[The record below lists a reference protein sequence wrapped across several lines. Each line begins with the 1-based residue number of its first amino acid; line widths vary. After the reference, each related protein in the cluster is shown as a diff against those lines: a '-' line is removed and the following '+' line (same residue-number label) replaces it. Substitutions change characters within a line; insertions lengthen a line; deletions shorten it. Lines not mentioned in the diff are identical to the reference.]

1 MEKQTGTRNI
11 LQKDVK
17 IDINNDL
24 TYEKNKNDPP
34 ENENLCFGCGC
45 LCFGSILVLAFIAA
59 IISYIVF
66 GIMYLVQ
73 DYEIA
78 HECSRSNLWAYC
90 LTAIILS
97 LCRSGAKNSTD
108 ENGGNNLC
116 ILFCIGV
123 IELSLAIW
131 GGIELWQNSCDNLSG
146 SNLWKFGLATF
157 CIQSFCAFIFVI
169 IIPLMIICCK

>member
-1 MEKQTGTRNI
+1 MYNETSN
-11 LQKDVK
+11 LKDVK
-17 IDINNDL
+17 IDINNNL
-24 TYEKNKNDPP
+24 TYEKNKEDPSESKND
-34 ENENLCFGCGC
+34 CIACCC
-45 LCFGSILVLAFIAA
+45 LCSGSIFIIAFIAA

-78 HECSRSNLWAYC
+78 HECSGSSLWAYC
-90 LTAIILS
+90 LTAIVLS
-97 LCRSGAKNSTD
+97 LSRPGAKNSTD

-116 ILFCIGV
+116 ILFCLGV

-157 CIQSFCAFIFVI
+157 CIQLFCAFIFVI
-169 IIPLMIICCK
+169 ILPLMLICYK